1 MLKSFNIKDVD
12 KSEIEET
19 CYYYKVISDNE
30 FEVSRK
36 KQKGF
41 YPYVHY
47 NNKVDEPY
55 TKNIGYIRD
64 EHNSILYICFYN
76 DKIEMKGEE
85 E

>member
-1 MLKSFNIKDVD
+1 MLKSFSIKDVD
-12 KSEIEET
+12 IKEIEET

-30 FEVSRK
+30 FEISTK

-47 NNKVDEPY
+47 NNKVDEPCE
-55 TKNIGYIRD
+55 KKIGYIRD
-64 EHNSILYICFYN
+64 AHNSILYICFYN
-76 DKIEMKGEE
+76 DKIVVKGEE

>member
-12 KSEIEET
+12 IKEIEET
-19 CYYYKVISDNE
+19 CYYYKVINDNE

-47 NNKVDEPY
+47 NNVVDEPCE
-55 TKNIGYIRD
+55 KNIGYIRD

-76 DKIEMKGEE
+76 DKIEVKGEE